1 VLDGW
6 ARSDAGEGKAW
17 ESKPIQIDA
26 LGEVL
31 GNYEALISFPRLVAE
46 FETCSKVSYELQTSS
61 KSRRIGG
68 LILHI

>member
-1 VLDGW
+1 M
-6 ARSDAGEGKAW
+6 GEQT
-17 ESKPIQIDA
+17 PIQVDT

-31 GNYEALISFPRLVAE
+31 RNYEALISCPRLVAE
-46 FETCSKVSYELQTSS
+46 FETCSKVSYELKTSA